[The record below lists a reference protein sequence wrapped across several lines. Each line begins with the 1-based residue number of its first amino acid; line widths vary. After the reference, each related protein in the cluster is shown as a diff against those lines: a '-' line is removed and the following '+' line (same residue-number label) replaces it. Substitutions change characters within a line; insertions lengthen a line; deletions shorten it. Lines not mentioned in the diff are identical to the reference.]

1 MPNLQKTFLHGKQGI
16 CVCKSK
22 FNLFQHN
29 FDEICAIKNKS
40 VNRNVN
46 FIFLQILPVAYFGGT
61 WKKLFYKQTIFECLQ
76 SIVYLIS
83 FLVNTNLEKKS
94 LLSHFYF
101 SLFLFGCSVLFIMRY
116 FRSSWPFRRTTPL
129 NFYRS
134 SYRAFLP
141 SWTLQIYNLNCETV
155 LFGTIIV
162 HNYRQTLMLVHFR
175 L

>member
-1 MPNLQKTFLHGKQGI
+1 MLTSFFFRYYQLHI
-16 CVCKSK
+16 LVV
-22 FNLFQHN
+22 L
-29 FDEICAIKNKS
+29 EKNS
-40 VNRNVN
+40 
-46 FIFLQILPVAYFGGT
+46 FIN
-61 WKKLFYKQTIFECLQ
+61 KKIFEWLQ
-76 SIVYLIS
+76 SIVYL
-83 FLVNTNLEKKS
+83 VNTNLGKKS

-162 HNYRQTLMLVHFR
+162 RNYRQTLMLVHFR